1 MISSAN
7 PQSRLSD
14 KKMPGVV
21 INSRPISVYIV
32 TPNLSRSRKAPMKT
46 PLVLT
51 ILTALLLAGCNT
63 SGTSARIEEKSA
75 IFAALTPEQQ
85 QAIQTGAINVG
96 FTTDMVYL
104 SLGQPSKIETKASAD
119 GPVTVWTY
127 TRFYPT
133 EGVAE
138 TWSASRLQPTKLQ
151 VFFYQDKV
159 FDAALEQNRSYQYSD
174 TDMDRLAD
182 HSTNRQTPG
191 MIAAG
196 ITPNANPQVSHP
208 PFVRQ

>member
-1 MISSAN
+1 VISSAN
-7 PQSRLSD
+7 PQSRLLG

-21 INSRPISVYIV
+21 INFRPISVYIV

-63 SGTSARIEEKSA
+63 SGTTARIEEKSA
-75 IFAALTPEQQ
+75 VYAALSPEQQ

-104 SLGQPSKIETKASAD
+104 SLGQPSKIESKESAD

-133 EGVAE
+133 EGVAAA
-138 TWSASRLQPTKLQ
+138 WSVSRSQQAKLQ
-151 VFFYQDKV
+151 VLFYQDKV
-159 FDAALEQNRSYQYSD
+159 FDAALEQNHSLQSNH
-174 TDMDRLAD
+174 TDMDHMVER
-182 HSTNRQTPG
+182 SMNRQTPG